1 MILLDTNIL
10 IEILKDNPKTMQQLE
25 LLGGPLAISSI
36 TAMELI
42 YGARNKAEVRQLEKF
57 MLLFQSLHLS
67 RPISRR
73 ALKLITSY
81 AKSHTLD
88 IPDALIAA
96 TSLEHQVRLFTYNQK
111 DFRFI
116 PDLELVNT

>member
-10 IEILKDNPKTMQQLE
+10 IEILKGNPETTQQLE
-25 LLGGPLAISSI
+25 VLGGPLAISSI

-42 YGARNKAEVRQLEKF
+42 YGARNKAEVQQLEKF

-67 RPISRR
+67 SPISTR

-96 TSLEHQVRLFTYNQK
+96 TSLEHQARLFTYNQK

-116 PDLELVNT
+116 PHLALV